1 MHYCI
6 FTASFANNV
15 TYYYHQLPP
24 IIIKH
29 FFTPFFLG
37 GLVLAASAAQAQV
50 HFRIGPQVG
59 YTLSSASFS
68 VADYPDYFTPTGSYR
83 SGFAA
88 GLVAQLGL
96 TDHLRLQPALLYAR
110 KAPGVTISSYYQPNN
125 YYYFDEYTFQF
136 NYLTLPVNLLYSQR
150 ANGQGGQVFLGPY
163 LGWLLGGT
171 YTHGARAGYG
181 SAITGGVTYSGNVAA
196 GDTYAT
202 GARDSNYYSRRLD
215 AGLQAGIG
223 YGFAA
228 LQLQATFSLG
238 LRNIGA
244 AYAPTVNNT
253 YEAPVIRNRSFQLSA
268 AYLFGP
274 N

>member
-1 MHYCI
+1 MKHS
-6 FTASFANNV
+6 FT
-15 TYYYHQLPP
+15 
-24 IIIKH
+24 H
-29 FFTPFFLG
+29 FLFGSLLLT
-37 GLVLAASAAQAQV
+37 ATSAQAQV

-68 VADYPDYFTPTGSYR
+68 VADYPDYFTPSGSYR

-88 GLVAQLGL
+88 GMVAQVGF
-96 TDHLRLQPALLYAR
+96 TEHLSIQPAVLYVL

-125 YYYFDEYTFQF
+125 YYYYDEYTFQF
-136 NYLTLPVNLLYSQR
+136 NYLTLPINLLYSQR
-150 ANGQGGQVFLGPY
+150 ANGQGGQILLGPY

-181 SAITGGVTYSGNVAA
+181 SSITGGGTYSGKVEA
-196 GDTYAT
+196 GDTYTT
-202 GARDSNYYSRRLD
+202 GSKDSNYYSRQLD

-223 YGFAA
+223 YGFQA

-244 AYAPTVNNT
+244 AYAPSANN
-253 YEAPVIRNRSFQLSA
+253 YYQAPVIRNRSFQLSA
-268 AYLFGP
+268 AYLFGLKP
-274 N
+274 

>member
-1 MHYCI
+1 M
-6 FTASFANNV
+6 
-15 TYYYHQLPP
+15 
-24 IIIKH
+24 KH
-29 FFTPFFLG
+29 FITHFLLGSFFLTT
-37 GLVLAASAAQAQV
+37 SAAQAQV
-50 HFRIGPQVG
+50 RIRIGPQVG

-68 VADYPDYFTPTGSYR
+68 VIDYPDYFTPSGSYR

-96 TDHLRLQPALLYAR
+96 TDHLSLQPALLYAR
-110 KAPGVTISSYYQPNN
+110 KAPAVTISSYYQPNN

-150 ANGQGGQVFLGPY
+150 ADGQGGQVFLGPY
-163 LGWLLGGT
+163 LGWLLGGQ

-181 SAITGGVTYSGNVAA
+181 SSITGGGTYSGKVAA

-202 GARDSNYYSRRLD
+202 STKDSNYYSRQLD
-215 AGLQAGIG
+215 AGLQAGVG
-223 YGFAA
+223 YGVGA

-244 AYAPTVNNT
+244 AYAPTANNP

-274 N
+274 KL